1 MTRFMLAVLAAS
13 ILAGCSSDPHQAR
26 RGHPPQDPAD
36 YHGVPTDMTPPSMLG
51 APAPAPASAQ

>member
-13 ILAGCSSDPHQAR
+13 IFAGCSSDPRQAR

-36 YHGVPTDMTPPSMLG
+36 YQGVPTDMTPPSMLRV
-51 APAPAPASAQ
+51 PAPAPTPAQ